1 MNDNRKHFC
10 GLSNLQPD
18 PIGIGKCG
26 LECSFDWI
34 PFVDCSM
41 QAHVM
46 WLSRKMADTPN
57 SPKMKCTVNAK
68 FTKQDVL
75 NHWIWG
81 YPLLHETYMTAYD
94 GSPLAA
100 GNQEKQATEGQWAA
114 GSDFW

>member
-1 MNDNRKHFC
+1 
-10 GLSNLQPD
+10 
-18 PIGIGKCG
+18 
-26 LECSFDWI
+26 
-34 PFVDCSM
+34 M

-46 WLSRKMADTPN
+46 WLSRKMADTSN

-100 GNQEKQATEGQWAA
+100 GNQEKHATEGQWAA
-114 GSDFW
+114 GSVFW